1 MFNSQRQLAEITE
14 MIHTANLV
22 HRGVINLDALRD
34 SDGSYKDM
42 EFGNKIAVLSGDF
55 LLTSAV
61 TGLAELNNTK
71 VWPMLLRVISILL
84 SLFHYRDNRQ
94 IRKIYGNI
102 KHSLFGNE
110 IITNKICKLLIF
122 FF

>member
-1 MFNSQRQLAEITE
+1 MFCSQRQLAEITE

-22 HRGVINLDALRD
+22 HRGVINLDSLKE

-61 TGLAELNNTK
+61 TGLADLNNTT
-71 VWPMLLRVISILL
+71 V
-84 SLFHYRDNRQ
+84 LF
-94 IRKIYGNI
+94 
-102 KHSLFGNE
+102 S
-110 IITNKICKLLIF
+110 
-122 FF
+122 